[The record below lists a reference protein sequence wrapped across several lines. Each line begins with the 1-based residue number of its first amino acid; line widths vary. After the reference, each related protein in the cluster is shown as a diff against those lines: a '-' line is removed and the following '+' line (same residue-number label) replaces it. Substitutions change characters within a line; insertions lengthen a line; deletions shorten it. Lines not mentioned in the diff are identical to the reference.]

1 MSLRV
6 RQIDRREWLLAQTAT
21 ECQRHGQ
28 EATLE
33 YPTRQGMWVRL
44 SDAEKR
50 WSAWIKPGDWLEH
63 VSPAL
68 AGRRFLP
75 VLSTWSFPGLLQQ
88 SDRLS
93 CPCRICP
100 VGVYA

>member
-21 ECQRHGQ
+21 ECQRHGR

-50 WSAWIKPGDWLEH
+50 WSAWIQHGDWR
-63 VSPAL
+63 AC
-68 AGRRFLP
+68 
-75 VLSTWSFPGLLQQ
+75 LSRSGWGGGFCW
-88 SDRLS
+88 R
-93 CPCRICP
+93 
-100 VGVYA
+100 

>member
-21 ECQRHGQ
+21 ECQRHGR

-50 WSAWIKPGDWLEH
+50 WSAWIQHGDWLEH
-63 VSPAL
+63 VSPL
-68 AGRRFLP
+68 WLGRRFLLA
-75 VLSTWSFPGLLQQ
+75 LSTGRSTACCN
-88 SDRLS
+88 RAT
-93 CPCRICP
+93 
-100 VGVYA
+100 V

>member
-21 ECQRHGQ
+21 ECQRHG

-50 WSAWIKPGDWLEH
+50 WSAWIKHGTGL
-63 VSPAL
+63 SMS
-68 AGRRFLP
+68 LP
-75 VLSTWSFPGLLQQ
+75 LWRGGGFCW
-88 SDRLS
+88 R
-93 CPCRICP
+93 
-100 VGVYA
+100 

>member
-21 ECQRHGQ
+21 ECQRHGR

-44 SDAEKR
+44 SRCRKT
-50 WSAWIKPGDWLEH
+50 
-63 VSPAL
+63 V
-68 AGRRFLP
+68 
-75 VLSTWSFPGLLQQ
+75 VGL
-88 SDRLS
+88 D
-93 CPCRICP
+93 
-100 VGVYA
+100 

>member
-21 ECQRHGQ
+21 ECQRHGR

-50 WSAWIKPGDWLEH
+50 WSARIKHGDWLEH

-68 AGRRFLP
+68 AGAA
-75 VLSTWSFPGLLQQ
+75 VSAGAEHWSFHGLLQQ

>member
-50 WSAWIKPGDWLEH
+50 WSAWIQP
-63 VSPAL
+63 
-68 AGRRFLP
+68 
-75 VLSTWSFPGLLQQ
+75 
-88 SDRLS
+88 
-93 CPCRICP
+93 
-100 VGVYA
+100 

>member
-21 ECQRHGQ
+21 ECQRHGR

-44 SDAEKR
+44 SDAEN
-50 WSAWIKPGDWLEH
+50 G
-63 VSPAL
+63 
-68 AGRRFLP
+68 GRP
-75 VLSTWSFPGLLQQ
+75 
-88 SDRLS
+88 D
-93 CPCRICP
+93 
-100 VGVYA
+100 

>member
-50 WSAWIKPGDWLEH
+50 WSAWIQPGDWLEH

-68 AGRRFLP
+68 AGRRFLLA
-75 VLSTWSFPGLLQQ
+75 LSTWSFPGLLQQ

>member
-21 ECQRHGQ
+21 ECQRHGR

-50 WSAWIKPGDWLEH
+50 WSAGLNTGTGL
-63 VSPAL
+63 SMS
-68 AGRRFLP
+68 LP
-75 VLSTWSFPGLLQQ
+75 LWRGGGFCW
-88 SDRLS
+88 R
-93 CPCRICP
+93 
-100 VGVYA
+100 

>member
-21 ECQRHGQ
+21 ECQRHGR

-68 AGRRFLP
+68 AGAAVSAGAEHL
-75 VLSTWSFPGLLQQ
+75 VVPGLLQQ

>member
-21 ECQRHGQ
+21 ECQRHGR

-44 SDAEKR
+44 SDAENGGR
-50 WSAWIKPGDWLEH
+50 PGLNLGTGLSMSLPLWR
-63 VSPAL
+63 
-68 AGRRFLP
+68 GRRFLLA
-75 VLSTWSFPGLLQQ
+75 LSTWSFPGLLQQ

>member
-21 ECQRHGQ
+21 ECQRHGR

-44 SDAEKR
+44 
-50 WSAWIKPGDWLEH
+50 
-63 VSPAL
+63 
-68 AGRRFLP
+68 
-75 VLSTWSFPGLLQQ
+75 
-88 SDRLS
+88 
-93 CPCRICP
+93 
-100 VGVYA
+100 

>member
-50 WSAWIKPGDWLEH
+50 WSAWIQPGDWLEH
-63 VSPAL
+63 VSPAWR
-68 AGRRFLP
+68 GRRFLLA
-75 VLSTWSFPGLLQQ
+75 LSTWSFPGLLRQ